1 MMGVMRLR
9 IAVLA
14 SVALL
19 AVGACDLE
27 VGVVPTDQGSAVPAG
42 SSISD
47 ASDGPT
53 ARRTLVPPTPTPL
66 PTFLVYVVRPSDSLL
81 SIARRLHTTARSIA
95 YWNRATYKNLDP
107 DSPGYAPDKIQVG
120 WKLRYLPGQTTDGE
134 DDLSSPDAA
143 GPSGGSFDVGA
154 SASPTAA
161 P

>member
-1 MMGVMRLR
+1 RGWRRVAIMSRMRLR
-9 IAVLA
+9 IALLA
-14 SVALL
+14 SVAFLSV
-19 AVGACDLE
+19 AACDLE
-27 VGVVPTDQGSAVPAG
+27 IGVQPTDQGSAGLAG

-47 ASDGPT
+47 ASAGPT

-120 WKLRYLPGQTTDGE
+120 
-134 DDLSSPDAA
+134 
-143 GPSGGSFDVGA
+143 
-154 SASPTAA
+154 
-161 P
+161 